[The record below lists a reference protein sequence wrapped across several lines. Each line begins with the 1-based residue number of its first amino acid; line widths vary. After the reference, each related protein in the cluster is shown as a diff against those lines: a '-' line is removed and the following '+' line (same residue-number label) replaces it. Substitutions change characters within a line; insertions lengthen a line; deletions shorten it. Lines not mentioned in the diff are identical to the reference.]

1 MNYLK
6 LFDDVVDPTYGTK
19 GSACFDIRAY
29 LKRDRPASVFSSMGE
44 DERQVY
50 GDEITLD
57 PWDRCLIPTGLIFE
71 IPKNYSMKV
80 YSRSGNAIKKGLCL
94 ANSVGIIDSDYNLE
108 LMVGV
113 INATNSWI
121 SIKNGDRIAQCELVP
136 APQVELV
143 LAKQL
148 VNQHVTDRRG
158 GFGSTGV

>member
-1 MNYLK
+1 MNYMK
-6 LFDDVVDPTYGTK
+6 LFDDVIDPSYGTK

-44 DERQVY
+44 EERHVY
-50 GDEITLD
+50 GEEITLD
-57 PWDRCLIPTGLIFE
+57 PWDRYLVPTGLIFE
-71 IPKNYSMKV
+71 IPKQFSMRV

-108 LMVGV
+108 LMIGV

-121 SIKNGDRIAQCELVP
+121 TIKNGDRIAQCELVP

-143 LAKQL
+143 LSKKLA
-148 VNQHVTDRRG
+148 NQHVTDRKG